1 MMTNLAIARKLL
13 CLALLLATASLA
25 PAQKFKVATV
35 DFNRLITSYYVYQ
48 QAIEEKQVE
57 VEAIREEDFGRQ
69 ERIKA
74 LKTELE
80 KMILE
85 INDSSLSAA
94 RRQAVQQAAKSKEAD
109 LQALVRE
116 RDVFL
121 ETSDKNLNQKMNA
134 LQDDINNTVAEA
146 VREYAETQE
155 VDFVFDETGRS
166 LQQVP
171 FLIYV
176 RNRIDLTD
184 AVLEIL
190 NKDAPKS
197 ANEEKADEDANK

>member
-1 MMTNLAIARKLL
+1 MINFAIARKLPVL
-13 CLALLLATASLA
+13 VFFLASVSLA
-25 PAQKFKVATV
+25 HGQKFKVATV
-35 DFNRLITSYYVYQ
+35 DFNRLITNYYVYQ
-48 QAIEEKQVE
+48 QAIEEKRVE

-74 LKTELE
+74 LKAELE
-80 KMILE
+80 NMINE
-85 INDSSLSAA
+85 INDPSLSAA
-94 RRQAVQQAAKSKEAD
+94 RRQTVSQAAKSKEAD
-109 LQALVRE
+109 LQALIRE

-134 LQDDINNTVAEA
+134 LQDEINNLVAEA
-146 VREYAETQE
+146 VRGYAETQE
-155 VDFVFDETGRS
+155 VDFVFDEAGRS

-190 NKDAPKS
+190 NKDAPKTTETKKVKES
-197 ANEEKADEDANK
+197 PAE

>member
-1 MMTNLAIARKLL
+1 MINFAIARKWPVLVFF
-13 CLALLLATASLA
+13 LASVSLA
-25 PAQKFKVATV
+25 HGQKFKVATV
-35 DFNRLITSYYVYQ
+35 DFNRLITNYYVYQ
-48 QAIEEKQVE
+48 QAIEEKRVE

-74 LKTELE
+74 LKAELE
-80 KMILE
+80 NMINE
-85 INDSSLSAA
+85 INDPSLSAA
-94 RRQAVQQAAKSKEAD
+94 RRQTVSQAAKSKEAD
-109 LQALVRE
+109 LQALIRE

-134 LQDDINNTVAEA
+134 LQDEINNLVAEA
-146 VREYAETQE
+146 VRGYAETQE
-155 VDFVFDETGRS
+155 VDFVFDEAGRS

-190 NKDAPKS
+190 NKDAPK
-197 ANEEKADEDANK
+197 ATETKKVKETPAE

>member
-1 MMTNLAIARKLL
+1 MIHFAIARKLSVL
-13 CLALLLATASLA
+13 VFFLASVSLA
-25 PAQKFKVATV
+25 QGQKFKVATV
-35 DFNRLITSYYVYQ
+35 DFNRLITNYYVYQ
-48 QAIEEKQVE
+48 QAIEEKRVE

-74 LKTELE
+74 LKAELE
-80 KMILE
+80 NMINE
-85 INDSSLSAA
+85 INDPSLSAA
-94 RRQAVQQAAKSKEAD
+94 RRQTVSQAAKSKEAD
-109 LQALVRE
+109 LQALIRE

-134 LQDDINNTVAEA
+134 LQDEINNLVAEA

-155 VDFVFDETGRS
+155 VDFVFDEAGKS

-190 NKDAPKS
+190 NKDAPKTTE
-197 ANEEKADEDANK
+197 NEKAKEGAAE